1 MDRQI
6 ERRSSAFYQRRHRE
20 RLRDQGLLKKELW
33 VLPEYADDL
42 AAIERQMRL
51 PRSDAAFA
59 RANHGDTTM
68 TAIAVRSAT
77 TVGAAAGVVAA
88 AGSATEN
95 NAATNSASVGSA
107 VPLRGIA
114 PLPWTAASLYEA
126 LVAADSVRDGAIAL
140 ELIDGAEPGFYLIMH
155 DYGDL
160 PLFMAVV
167 GQQIVVEA
175 LLWPLAQVRDVAHFN
190 EEALRTHKLF
200 PLSTLGIETIDGEPV
215 YIMFGAL
222 SSSSSPADVLF
233 EIETLADNVIRATE
247 AYGLHLREVV

>member
-20 RLRDQGLLKKELW
+20 RLREQGLLKKELW

-51 PRSDAAFA
+51 PRSEAALA
-59 RANHGDTTM
+59 GQYDGETTM
-68 TAIAVRSAT
+68 TATAARSAT
-77 TVGAAAGVVAA
+77 RALAGAGDVTTGHSANGGATSIRCIAA
-88 AGSATEN
+88 S
-95 NAATNSASVGSA
+95 
-107 VPLRGIA
+107 
-114 PLPWTAASLYEA
+114 PWTAASLYEA
-126 LVAADSVRDGAIAL
+126 LVGAAPVRESAITL

-190 EEALRTHKLF
+190 DEALRTHKLF
-200 PLSTLGIETIDGEPV
+200 PLSTLGIETIDGESV

-222 SSSSSPADVLF
+222 SSTSLLTDVLF

-247 AYGLHLREVV
+247 AYELHLREAV

>member
-59 RANHGDTTM
+59 SQHEGETTM
-68 TAIAVRSAT
+68 TAARSAT
-77 TVGAAAGVVAA
+77 RAMAGTSDVAA
-88 AGSATEN
+88 PNG
-95 NAATNSASVGSA
+95 
-107 VPLRGIA
+107 GIA
-114 PLPWTAASLYEA
+114 TIRSAASSPWTAASLYEA
-126 LVAADSVRDGAIAL
+126 LAASAPVRDGTIDL

-190 EEALRTHKLF
+190 DEALRTHKLF
-200 PLSTLGIETIDGEPV
+200 PLSTLGIETIDGESV

-222 SSSSSPADVLF
+222 SSTSSLADVLF

-247 AYGLHLREVV
+247 AYELHLREVV

>member
-1 MDRQI
+1 MDRQL

-51 PRSDAAFA
+51 PRGDAALA
-59 RANHGDTTM
+59 GLDDGGTRM
-68 TAIAVRSAT
+68 TATAARSAT
-77 TVGAAAGVVAA
+77 RANAAAGDLTVAHA
-88 AGSATEN
+88 AIGGGVSMRATV
-95 NAATNSASVGSA
+95 SSHS
-107 VPLRGIA
+107 PS
-114 PLPWTAASLYEA
+114 PWTAASLYEA
-126 LVAADSVRDGAIAL
+126 LVASAPVREGTIAL

-222 SSSSSPADVLF
+222 SSTSSLTDVLF

-247 AYGLHLREVV
+247 AYELHLREAV

>member
-1 MDRQI
+1 
-6 ERRSSAFYQRRHRE
+6 
-20 RLRDQGLLKKELW
+20 LRDQGLLKKELW

-51 PRSDAAFA
+51 PRGDAALA
-59 RANHGDTTM
+59 GLDDGGTRM
-68 TAIAVRSAT
+68 TATAARSAT
-77 TVGAAAGVVAA
+77 RATAAAGDLTVAHT
-88 AGSATEN
+88 ATGGG
-95 NAATNSASVGSA
+95 ASMRA
-107 VPLRGIA
+107 VA
-114 PLPWTAASLYEA
+114 PSPWTAASLYEA
-126 LVAADSVRDGAIAL
+126 LVASAPVREGAIAL

-222 SSSSSPADVLF
+222 SSTSSLTDVLF

-247 AYGLHLREVV
+247 AYGLHLREAV

>member
-1 MDRQI
+1 MDRKS

-51 PRSDAAFA
+51 PRGDAALT
-59 RANHGDTTM
+59 GLDDGGTTM
-68 TAIAVRSAT
+68 TATAARSAT
-77 TVGAAAGVVAA
+77 RATAAAGDLAVAHA
-88 AGSATEN
+88 AISGGVSMRAIEP
-95 NAATNSASVGSA
+95 SHSHS
-107 VPLRGIA
+107 
-114 PLPWTAASLYEA
+114 PWTAASLYEA
-126 LVAADSVRDGAIAL
+126 LVASAPVREGAIAL

-190 EEALRTHKLF
+190 DEALRTHKLF
-200 PLSTLGIETIDGEPV
+200 PLSTLGIETIDGESV

-222 SSSSSPADVLF
+222 SSTSSLIDVLF

-247 AYGLHLREVV
+247 AYELHLREVV